1 MRKIVVVLISFFLL
15 FLSFEK
21 TLAAGDYSIEN
32 FDSQI
37 TINQDISLT
46 ITETIEVNFDIPK
59 HGIFRNIALVYS
71 ASGKTIRTTFDPI
84 SVTDENGI
92 LYKFEKSRL
101 GQSVSLKI
109 GDPDKT
115 ITGRH
120 SYIIKYKVDKVLQ
133 RFDTYDELYWN
144 VTGSEW
150 DTVIESATANVSS
163 SFADI
168 TKVECLSGTAGS
180 REQNCEMN
188 FSSDTAQFT
197 STNSLGEGKDFTIVV
212 ALDKNSQ
219 LAFPGLL
226 EKTTTFIF
234 DNWGYPVALFP
245 LFTIF
250 LFWFK
255 KS

>member
-1 MRKIVVVLISFFLL
+1 MRKLFGFLFFV
-15 FLSFEK
+15 FFIFTFTDRVFAS
-21 TLAAGDYSIEN
+21 GDYTIES

-37 TINQDISLT
+37 SINQDTSLSV
-46 ITETIEVNFDIPK
+46 TETIIVNFEIPK
-59 HGIFRNIALVYS
+59 HGIFRNIPVNYS
-71 ASGKTIRTTFDPI
+71 ASGKTIRTNFDLI
-84 SVTDENGI
+84 SVTDENNVRLI
-92 LYKFEKSRL
+92 YDTSRL
-101 GQSVSLKI
+101 SQSISIKI

-197 STNSLGEGKDFTIVV
+197 STNSLGENKDFTIAV
-212 ALDKNSQ
+212 ALDQNSQ

-226 EKTTTFIF
+226 EKTTS
-234 DNWGYPVALFP
+234 L
-245 LFTIF
+245 
-250 LFWFK
+250 
-255 KS
+255 